1 MEPFITDREAS
12 MQAVKERERSVT
24 PLTDAVAQFRRE
36 GYWIGRGLIP
46 ADVVLRVRAQMHE
59 VFVRQLRHLGIAPS
73 RLTGENAMH
82 EDMATLLKADTAR
95 YLAALRL
102 CPKLMGIWQLFMH
115 ERVHAFA
122 TAVGIAEAA
131 FQTAPVLHVMS
142 ADLRVPGGYYGYPV
156 HQDWPALQS
165 SLDTITVW
173 IPFVAVDE
181 CNYTM
186 DIIPGSHKGGL
197 YPGAM
202 TPNAYEIDAGHWR
215 EDDFI
220 PVRAEPGDVFFM
232 SCFMVHRSSVKG
244 GDRVRIA
251 SSMRYENAAEDAF
264 VAHAYPF
271 VHKRV
276 VERGFLVADYPTAAQ
291 VRAVFE

>member
-1 MEPFITDREAS
+1 
-12 MQAVKERERSVT
+12 MQAIKERERITSG
-24 PLTDAVAQFRRE
+24 LGEAAAHFRRE
-36 GYWIGRGLIP
+36 GWWIGRAMIP
-46 ADVVLRVRAQMHE
+46 ADLVLRVRTQMHE
-59 VFVRQLRHLGIAPS
+59 VFVRQLRHLDIAAS
-73 RLTGENAMH
+73 RLAGENAMH
-82 EDMATLLKADTAR
+82 EDMAALLEADTAR
-95 YLAALRL
+95 YLASLRL
-102 CPKLMGIWQLFMH
+102 CPKLFGIWQLFMH
-115 ERVHAFA
+115 ERVQGFA
-122 TAVGIAEAA
+122 AAVGIAEPV

-165 SLDTITVW
+165 SLDTVTVW
-173 IPFVAVDE
+173 IPFVGVDE

-197 YPGAM
+197 YPGTM
-202 TPNAYEIDAGHWR
+202 TPNAYEIAAGHYR
-215 EDDFI
+215 EEDFI

-232 SCFMVHRSSVKG
+232 SCFMVHRSSLKG

-251 SSMRYENAAEDAF
+251 SSMRYENAAEAAF
-264 VAHAYPF
+264 VAHAYPH

-276 VERGFLVADYPTAAQ
+276 VERDFLVEGYPTAAQ